1 MKNKLSI
8 LLLFFFIFSEVT
20 FAEPFIFK
28 TKEIE
33 IRNNGNEI
41 YAKDGTAFSTD
52 NNLEI
57 QAINF
62 EYFKSTDLLKAY
74 NGVAYIKS
82 DNLKVEFNEIQFDQ
96 KKFNF
101 IAKGNV
107 KIYDIK
113 NKLTIK
119 TEIVNYDWDKK
130 ILKSK
135 TNSVLKDQFKNVFN
149 TQSFNYEINKNILKV
164 KDANFKDF
172 DHNNFY
178 VELAYINTL
187 SNKLFGKDISVDLNN
202 KSFNKDNEPRLK
214 GKSVT
219 YENYTTEISKGVFT
233 TCKKT
238 DNCPPWQ
245 LSAEKIQHDKRKQI
259 INYKNA
265 WLKVYDVP
273 VMYFPKFFHPD
284 PTVTR
289 RSGFLMPT
297 LNSSSNSKSFVSL
310 PYFYALSSNKD
321 MTFTPR
327 LYAED
332 KLLLQTEYREA
343 NKNSNHFSDFSF
355 YNEKDKNSK
364 SHFFYKYDKSMNL
377 SYFQNS
383 NLVLNIEKTSN
394 DTYLKA
400 SKLKSPIIEDY
411 DILENS
417 IGLSLNSE
425 NMSIDTDFIVYE
437 DLGQKN
443 NSDKYEFVL
452 PRLSLNKDI
461 KNNTNLDGNFSF
473 KSNNIARNYKTN
485 IFEKTNINDLIFNSN
500 PKITNNGFY
509 NNYDFILKNVN
520 SDTQNS
526 KDFKKGEN
534 FYFSGLFQYNSSL
547 PLIKDNTNF
556 QNILKPKFSLKLS
569 PNNTKDISTNETRLD
584 VANIYDLQRI
594 NRNDTV
600 EGGVSLSYGNDFTI
614 FDKNNS
620 RDYFSLKVANNLR
633 FEEND
638 DLSKSNQLGAKTSN
652 LFGEITYN
660 PNNFI
665 KMKYNTS
672 TKNNIQDTV
681 YENLITE
688 LSLNNFIT
696 SFDYLNEN
704 NTSIKNSYLSNTT
717 KYTLNKY
724 NNIQFST
731 RENKTKNLT
740 EYYNLMYQY
749 KNDCLAASIEYNKDF
764 YDDRDIKPTENIFLK
779 LTIIPFGEASSPNLK
794 D

>member
-33 IRNNGNEI
+33 IKNNGNEI
-41 YAKDGTAFSTD
+41 YAKDGKAFSKD

-443 NSDKYEFVL
+443 NSDKYEFIL

>member
-33 IRNNGNEI
+33 IKNNGNEI
-41 YAKDGTAFSTD
+41 YAKDGKAFSKD

-327 LYAED
+327 LYVED
-332 KLLLQTEYREA
+332 KLLLQTEYRQA

-400 SKLKSPIIEDY
+400 SKLESPLIEDY

-509 NNYDFILKNVN
+509 NDYDFILKNVN

>member
-33 IRNNGNEI
+33 IKNNGNEI
-41 YAKDGTAFSTD
+41 YAKDGKAFSKD

-310 PYFYALSSNKD
+310 PYFYAMSSNKD

-327 LYAED
+327 LYVED
-332 KLLLQTEYREA
+332 KLLLQTEYRQA

>member
-33 IRNNGNEI
+33 IKNNGNEI
-41 YAKDGTAFSTD
+41 YAKDGIAFSTD

-62 EYFKSTDLLKAY
+62 EYFKSTDILKAY

-101 IAKGNV
+101 IAKDDV
-107 KIYDIK
+107 KVFDIK
-113 NKLTIK
+113 NKLTIE
-119 TEIVNYDWDKK
+119 TELVNYNWNKK

-135 TNSVLKDQFKNVFN
+135 TNSVLKDQFKNIFN
-149 TQSFNYEINKNILKV
+149 TQSFNYEINKNILKI

-219 YENYTTEISKGVFT
+219 YENYSTEISKGVFT

-238 DNCPPWQ
+238 DSCPPWQ
-245 LSAEKIQHDKRKQI
+245 ISAEKIQHDKRKQI

-284 PTVTR
+284 PTVAR

-310 PYFYALSSNKD
+310 PYFYAMSSNKD

-332 KLLLQTEYREA
+332 KLLLQTEYRQA
-343 NKNSNHFSDFSF
+343 NKNSSHFSDFSF

-383 NLVLNIEKTSN
+383 NLALNIEKTSN

-400 SKLKSPIIEDY
+400 SKLESPLIEDY

-594 NRNDTV
+594 SRNDTV

-665 KMKYNTS
+665 KMKYNAS

-688 LSLNNFIT
+688 LSLNNFVT

-704 NTSIKNSYLSNTT
+704 NTLIKNSYLSNTT

-764 YDDRDIKPTENIFLK
+764 YDDRDIKPSENIFLK

>member
-33 IRNNGNEI
+33 IKNNGNEI
-41 YAKDGTAFSTD
+41 YAKDGKAFSKD

-149 TQSFNYEINKNILKV
+149 TQSFNYEINKNILKI

>member
-33 IRNNGNEI
+33 IKNNGNEI
-41 YAKDGTAFSTD
+41 YAKDGKAFSTD

-101 IAKGNV
+101 IAKDDV
-107 KIYDIK
+107 KIFDIK
-113 NKLTIK
+113 NKLTIE
-119 TEIVNYDWDKK
+119 TELVNYNWNKK

-135 TNSVLKDQFKNVFN
+135 TNSVLKDQFDNVFN
-149 TQSFNYEINKNILKV
+149 TQEFNYDLNKNILKI
-164 KDANFKDF
+164 KEANFKDF
-172 DHNNFY
+172 DRNNYY

-202 KSFNKDNEPRLK
+202 KSFNKENEPRLK
-214 GKSVT
+214 GKSVS
-219 YENYTTEISKGVFT
+219 YENYSTEISKGVFT
-233 TCKKT
+233 TCKKN
-238 DNCPPWQ
+238 DKCPPWQ
-245 LSAEKIQHDKRKQI
+245 FSAEKIQHDKRKKI

-265 WLKVYDVP
+265 WLKIYDVP

-284 PTVTR
+284 PTVDR
-289 RSGFLMPT
+289 RSGFLVPS
-297 LNSSSNSKSFVSL
+297 LNSSSNSKTFMSL
-310 PYFYALSSNKD
+310 PYFYAMSSNKD

-327 LYAED
+327 VYAED
-332 KLLLQTEYREA
+332 KLLLQTEYREV
-343 NKNSNHFSDFSF
+343 NENSSHFSDFSLF
-355 YNEKDKNSK
+355 KEIDKNSK
-364 SHFFYKYDKSMNL
+364 SHFFYKYDKSMNF
-377 SYFQNS
+377 SYFQKS
-383 NLVLNIEKTSN
+383 NVKLNVEKTSN

-400 SKLKSPIIEDY
+400 SKLESPLIEDY
-411 DILENS
+411 DMLENS
-417 IGLSLNSE
+417 IGLSLNSDS
-425 NMSIDTDFIVYE
+425 MSIETDFIVYE
-437 DLGQKN
+437 DLSQKN
-443 NSDKYEFVL
+443 SSDKYEFIF
-452 PRLSLNKDI
+452 PRLSLSKDI
-461 KNNTNLDGNFSF
+461 ENNTNLDGSFSF

-485 IFEKTNINDLIFNSN
+485 IFEKTNINDLIFSSN
-500 PKITNNGFY
+500 PKTTNNGFY

-547 PLIKDNTNF
+547 PLIKENTNF

-569 PNNTKDISTNETRLD
+569 PNNTKDISTAETRLD
-584 VANIYDLQRI
+584 VANIYDLQRLT
-594 NRNDTV
+594 RNDTV

-665 KMKYNTS
+665 KMKYNAS
-672 TKNNIQDTV
+672 TKNNIQDKV

-688 LSLNNFIT
+688 LSLNNFVT

-704 NTSIKNSYLSNTT
+704 NTLIKNSYLSNTT
-717 KYTLNKY
+717 KYTLNEY
-724 NNIQFST
+724 NNIQFSM

-764 YDDRDIKPTENIFLK
+764 YDDRDIKPEENIFLK
-779 LTIIPFGEASSPNLK
+779 LTIIPFGEARSPNLK